1 MSFYSQAV
9 ILEKSLSRCFQA
21 ELTDHFYFLR
31 VERHQGKKKTET
43 FLMVE
48 RIQTGR
54 YDYLSRIARQF
65 LKYQTGLVVLE
76 ITWTGLL
83 MQLYHR

>member
-1 MSFYSQAV
+1 MLFYSQAV
-9 ILEKSLSRCFQA
+9 ISEKSLSRCFQA

-48 RIQTGR
+48 CIQTCG
-54 YDYLSRIARQF
+54 DMAICPELQDNF
-65 LKYQTGLVVLE
+65 
-76 ITWTGLL
+76 
-83 MQLYHR
+83 